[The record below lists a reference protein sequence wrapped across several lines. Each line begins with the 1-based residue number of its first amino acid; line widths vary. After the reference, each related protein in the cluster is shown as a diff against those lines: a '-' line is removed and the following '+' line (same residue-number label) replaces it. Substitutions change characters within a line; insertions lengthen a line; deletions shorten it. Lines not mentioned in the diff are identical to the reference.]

1 MLASHHHLQEMAV
14 SGDCATGA
22 GAEATRLR
30 SSAHSPQPAQ
40 PAQSPQSEIVP
51 VGDAGSGAQAQA
63 QALDPAEKRLLELG
77 YRQELKRRLGW
88 LEIFGVSAAVM
99 NPYMTA
105 VPFFGFALLQAGP
118 VGVVWPWV
126 VLAPFALCMVLVIAE
141 VCSSFPTSGSL
152 YFWAASLSPPRW
164 KPLVAWVTVWLE
176 VIALSVC
183 ASSIAFPAA
192 QLVQMMVHHMAS
204 GEHLAST
211 AFFFALYCALLLSW
225 ALLNSLSL
233 TCISRL
239 LDCYVY
245 FAVAYTITI
254 VTVLPAVAVEL
265 KPPSFIFL
273 EYQSGCPITG
283 VCSLLPS
290 LILAGLLPHFS
301 FYGFDSAAHVTE
313 ETRNSDVSGPRAILG
328 SFLVQVVF
336 GFAILVTF
344 TACIQGDYRTLF
356 TAEGSSF
363 MDPVVHLLISLFT
376 ARYGSATG
384 AYVLLFLMVI
394 HFYAA
399 GFGVTLA
406 SSRAIYAASRD
417 GAMPWSRVWRT
428 LSRRNR
434 IPVRAI
440 WLSTFIAIIFGV
452 PSFFSP
458 TFFGTVAAVTSA
470 AWLGTYGIVVFFRL
484 IIPPHRFKPGP
495 FSLGRCARPLCVVA
509 LGYIVYT
516 IGVFMA
522 PIFYPITW
530 ETFNYAPI
538 ALRYEAFSN
547 PRAPLTENVTSLR
560 ADVDFHAVAA
570 NGKPKGPLIIPLD
583 SFVAMPGDS
592 PTTFGNQIENTMRWE
607 EFSITQAVPNLWNLA
622 ARDSLD
628 GKQLAALPAAA
639 LTEGTS
645 QPAAQPADGQKVG
658 GKRQLPAEGLSPTR
672 CSPRLKKRQ
681 EIAALAVSSSPR
693 PLFAM
698 SPPASPKS
706 PKSPKAPRSP
716 KTSKVAESVSPRR
729 SPRNH
734 AKSRLALKCAGEVAE
749 SHGRGKATA
758 AASPAAASPK
768 PGERAN
774 RRVNTRC
781 KDRRNFEEWIQKD
794 DGLSTV
800 GTAAEDAKKSGG
812 GNDRE
817 KAPVEGKTGEAEEG
831 KSEPAAVAGIV
842 RNVSAGKGSSGLV
855 DPAHV
860 VAEKQNPPMAVSAMS
875 AATPEGAA
883 GGEQAAAAC
892 DGVTP
897 EEAVARSGLLS
908 SFLSPGLDDVKGMG
922 LGFSLTP
929 VDKSRAAITE
939 PERGA
944 VAVTAAA
951 AAAAEAAGEGIAP
964 APEQLMSSF
973 LTPGVLDHSDGDLDG
988 LLETPDGASSGVGR
1002 RTGGADWLDSA
1013 LLGLEKGV
1021 GAAGFAGDAGSPLQ
1035 LVGEAVA
1042 LDPLPRVPLDPP
1054 QECAPLRLES
1064 ALNAAL
1070 LLPAPLAANDQ
1081 ADGAAAVGK
1090 LSGDGAFGSPQD
1102 RIAGEGGGGE
1112 GAEGGAAGSYGG
1124 EGRARESVGK
1134 KGRRESTGTSPEP
1147 GAWRESGKEG
1157 GGEAGDAGEAGGRV
1171 EEMAGEEEAA
1181 TEFSTIGRFP
1191 YLTARPAVT
1200 ASVGGMA
1207 PIEAGTGAEEME
1219 TPPRRVAKSRSG
1231 GGGAREAE
1239 GGSPRDGDSP
1249 IMGVVSAGKEGAGGS
1264 ARQDGKVARSGGKR
1278 GDAEDGENGG
1288 DEGDAEERSMG
1299 LVGWSEGVRRA
1310 FEDVEMGEEL
1320 VGGFDLAEVGWGEEM
1335 AGGVGGGMESAEQA
1349 RIRGVRWLEWFFSMA
1364 GVSAAR
1370 GAGCDVKQWHRSVLL
1385 CERAIRGLI
1394 SSDFTLFRDLL
1405 PRTRAPPP
1413 QMSLEKRKSGVLEQS
1428 PWTPRTPRERAGE
1441 ASAGERLF
1449 RRVCLQPQ
1457 EEAVEKLCAELLAR
1471 VAEEQQQT
1479 DALEAAMTTSS
1490 TALAQLAAQ
1499 GNPEQQKVLKE
1510 RLLALKSLL
1519 RMETKAE
1526 WQRVRTQLEAERSRA
1541 LDHAERMLQVEQH
1554 RVTERRAAEE
1564 AAARR
1569 VGELLADVRARRAAA
1584 ERALKEREEKAAAHQ
1599 QSRLQELRQQRQ
1611 RLLEETDAMR
1621 RELAARHE
1629 ALQARCQPMGEPQM
1643 QTQTRTQSQ
1652 ARIQL
1657 QPQTVAQ
1664 PAPGTAEEG
1673 GFRAAAGKTGVEG
1686 AEGENTGAVSDPVRA
1701 AKITEFLQGWRL
1713 REYQQSQDGTQ
1724 MDLVLSVLHFVTLRV
1739 HIDLATSSFSLSP
1752 AINHSVVAKQF
1763 PLFEVVPAMEALVV
1777 GPTGGSS
1784 QPRSSPL
1791 TAAALAAAYQ
1801 GVLLRAGR
1809 THALVQELWEQR
1821 QQLMRVMPCLTMQPY
1836 GTSGDVVVRASFVQ
1850 FDPFTKVILSCRI
1863 PYQISGMSYPFM
1875 RPHVEVEV
1883 PHSRK
1888 LPAQQVQHAV
1898 AAAAAGV
1905 PEGYGLM
1912 ARMLQAVAGTLQTL
1926 IGN

>member
-1 MLASHHHLQEMAV
+1 MGLTSVVRIMDAAGSAMLASHHHQEMAV
-14 SGDCATGA
+14 PGDRAHGGVAETIHEAPRKSPQNSPHDAAGSAMLASHYHQGMAASGDCATGA
-22 GAEATRLR
+22 VAETTRLG
-30 SSAHSPQPAQ
+30 SSAHSPQQAQ

-51 VGDAGSGAQAQA
+51 VRDAGSGAQAQA
-63 QALDPAEKRLLELG
+63 HALDPAEKRLLELG

-192 QLVQMMVHHMAS
+192 QLVQMLMHHMAG
-204 GEHLAST
+204 GEHLSST

-233 TCISRL
+233 ACVSRL

-245 FAVAYTITI
+245 FAVAYTIAI

-273 EYQSGCPITG
+273 EYQSGCAITG
-283 VCSLLPS
+283 VCAVLPS
-290 LILAGLLPHFS
+290 LILAGLLPQFS
-301 FYGFDSAAHVTE
+301 YYGFDSAAHVTE

-328 SFLVQVVF
+328 SFLMQVVF

-356 TAEGSSF
+356 TGEGSSF
-363 MDPVVHLLISLFT
+363 MDPVVDLLISLFT
-376 ARYGSATG
+376 ARYGSPIG

-440 WLSTFIAIIFGV
+440 WLSTFIAIAFGV

-516 IGVFMA
+516 IGVFMV

-538 ALRYEAFSN
+538 A
-547 PRAPLTENVTSLR
+547 SLLLMSFVILWWM
-560 ADVDFHAVAA
+560 VDAHRW
-570 NGKPKGPLIIPLD
+570 NDKPKEPPIIPHD

-628 GKQLAALPAAA
+628 GKQLPALPAAA
-639 LTEGTS
+639 LAEGTS

-681 EIAALAVSSSPR
+681 EIAALAVSSPPK

-716 KTSKVAESVSPRR
+716 KSSKGAESVSPRR

-734 AKSRLALKCAGEVAE
+734 AKSRMALESATEVAE

-758 AASPAAASPK
+758 AASPAAASPE
-768 PGERAN
+768 PGKRAN

-781 KDRRNFEEWIQKD
+781 KDRRNFQELIQKE
-794 DGLSTV
+794 DGLGTVSTV
-800 GTAAEDAKKSGG
+800 GAAAEDERKCGG
-812 GNDRE
+812 GSDHE
-817 KAPVEGKTGEAEEG
+817 KASVEEKTVEVEQGI
-831 KSEPAAVAGIV
+831 SEPAAASDIV
-842 RNVSAGKGSSGLV
+842 RNASAAGNKTSGLV
-855 DPAHV
+855 DPAPI
-860 VAEKQNPPMAVSAMS
+860 VAEKQNPPVAVSAMA
-875 AATPEGAA
+875 AATPEGTA
-883 GGEQAAAAC
+883 GGEQATAARDGETPDEAMGRS
-892 DGVTP
+892 GVT
-897 EEAVARSGLLS
+897 SL
-908 SFLSPGLDDVKGMG
+908 FLSPGLDDVKGMG

-929 VDKSRAAITE
+929 VDNTRPALTE
-939 PERGA
+939 TGR
-944 VAVTAAA
+944 AAA
-951 AAAAEAAGEGIAP
+951 AAAAAVAIAAAPAAAEAAGEGIAA
-964 APEQLMSSF
+964 APEDLMSSF
-973 LTPGVLDHSDGDLDG
+973 LTPGVLDQSDGDLDG
-988 LLETPDGASSGVGR
+988 LLETPDGAKSAGGMWA
-1002 RTGGADWLDSA
+1002 GGADRLDSM
-1013 LLGLEKGV
+1013 LLGSGKGV
-1021 GAAGFAGDAGSPLQ
+1021 GVAGFAGDLPDAGSPLQ
-1035 LVGEAVA
+1035 LVNEAVA
-1042 LDPLPRVPLDPP
+1042 LDQLPRVPLVPR
-1054 QECAPLRLES
+1054 QEECAPLRLES

-1070 LLPAPLAANDQ
+1070 LLPAPLAADDHQ
-1081 ADGAAAVGK
+1081 ADQTNEADEAAAVK
-1090 LSGDGAFGSPQD
+1090 ELSGDGAFGSPQD
-1102 RIAGEGGGGE
+1102 RIGEDGGGGE
-1112 GAEGGAAGSYGG
+1112 GAAGGAGASHGG
-1124 EGRARESVGK
+1124 EGRAHESVGR

-1147 GAWRESGKEG
+1147 GAGKEGGKEG
-1157 GGEAGDAGEAGGRV
+1157 GGEEGDAGEAGGRV

-1191 YLTARPAVT
+1191 RLTARHAAT
-1200 ASVGGMA
+1200 ATVGWMA
-1207 PIEAGTGAEEME
+1207 AIEAGTGAEEIE
-1219 TPPRRVAKSRSG
+1219 TPPRRVAESRSG
-1231 GGGAREAE
+1231 EGGAREAE
-1239 GGSPRDGDSP
+1239 GSPRDGDSP

-1264 ARQDGKVARSGGKR
+1264 ARQGGGVARDARDRGNSGHG
-1278 GDAEDGENGG
+1278 EDGGNRV
-1288 DEGDAEERSMG
+1288 DEGDVEERSMG

-1310 FEDVEMGEEL
+1310 FEDVEMGEAL
-1320 VGGFDLAEVGWGEEM
+1320 VGGFDLAEVGSGEVM
-1335 AGGVGGGMESAEQA
+1335 AGGVGGGTDRALADGGSEEQA
-1349 RIRGVRWLEWFFSMA
+1349 HIRGVRWLDLFFNLA
-1364 GVSAAR
+1364 G
-1370 GAGCDVKQWHRSVLL
+1370 L
-1385 CERAIRGLI
+1385 
-1394 SSDFTLFRDLL
+1394 
-1405 PRTRAPPP
+1405 
-1413 QMSLEKRKSGVLEQS
+1413 SLESRKSGVLEQS
-1428 PWTPRTPRERAGE
+1428 PWTPRTPRERARE

-1457 EEAVEKLCAELLAR
+1457 EEAVEKLCAQQLACL
-1471 VAEEQQQT
+1471 AEEQQQT
-1479 DALEAAMTTSS
+1479 DALEATVAASD
-1490 TALAQLAAQ
+1490 TAFAQLAAQ
-1499 GNPEQQKVLKE
+1499 GKPEQQVLKE
-1510 RLLALKSLL
+1510 RLLALKGLI
-1519 RMETKAE
+1519 RVEKKVE
-1526 WQRVRTQLEAERSRA
+1526 WQRVRAQLEAERSRA
-1541 LDHAERMLQVEQH
+1541 LDHAERRLQVEQQCMA
-1554 RVTERRAAEE
+1554 ERRAAEE

-1569 VGELLADVRARRAAA
+1569 VGELLADVRARRAAV
-1584 ERALKEREEKAAAHQ
+1584 ERALREKKEKAAVQQ
-1599 QSRLQELRQQRQ
+1599 QSRLQELRQQ
-1611 RLLEETDAMR
+1611 
-1621 RELAARHE
+1621 
-1629 ALQARCQPMGEPQM
+1629 
-1643 QTQTRTQSQ
+1643 
-1652 ARIQL
+1652 
-1657 QPQTVAQ
+1657 TVAQ
-1664 PAPGTAEEG
+1664 PAPGMAEAG
-1673 GFRAAAGKTGVEG
+1673 GGLRAAAGESGVEG
-1686 AEGENTGAVSDPVRA
+1686 AEVENTGAVSDPVRA
-1701 AKITEFLQGWRL
+1701 AKIAEFLQVQSGSGSLLLPPVPCDGWKL
-1713 REYQQSQDGTQ
+1713 REYQRSSDGMH
-1724 MDLVLSVLHFVTLRV
+1724 MDLVLSVLQFVTLRI
-1739 HIDLATSSFSLSP
+1739 HIDLASPSFSLSP
-1752 AINHSVVAKQF
+1752 AINHEVVAKHF
-1763 PLFEVVPAMEALVV
+1763 PLFEVAPALEALVV
-1777 GPTGGSS
+1777 GPSGVSS
-1784 QPRSSPL
+1784 QLHSSPL

-1821 QQLMRVMPCLTMQPY
+1821 QVLMRVMPRLTVQPC
-1836 GTSGDVVVRASFVQ
+1836 GTSGDVMVQASFMH
-1850 FDPFTKVILSCRI
+1850 FDPFTKVVLSCRI
-1863 PYQISGMSYPFM
+1863 PYQISGMSYPFT

-1888 LPAQQVQHAV
+1888 LSAQQVVQAV
-1898 AAAAAGV
+1898 EAAAGGV

-1912 ARMLQAVAGTLQTL
+1912 SRMLQAVAATLKTL
-1926 IGN
+1926 LGE

>member
-1 MLASHHHLQEMAV
+1 
-14 SGDCATGA
+14 
-22 GAEATRLR
+22 
-30 SSAHSPQPAQ
+30 
-40 PAQSPQSEIVP
+40 
-51 VGDAGSGAQAQA
+51 
-63 QALDPAEKRLLELG
+63 
-77 YRQELKRRLGW
+77 
-88 LEIFGVSAAVM
+88 
-99 NPYMTA
+99 
-105 VPFFGFALLQAGP
+105 
-118 VGVVWPWV
+118 
-126 VLAPFALCMVLVIAE
+126 
-141 VCSSFPTSGSL
+141 
-152 YFWAASLSPPRW
+152 
-164 KPLVAWVTVWLE
+164 
-176 VIALSVC
+176 
-183 ASSIAFPAA
+183 
-192 QLVQMMVHHMAS
+192 
-204 GEHLAST
+204 
-211 AFFFALYCALLLSW
+211 
-225 ALLNSLSL
+225 
-233 TCISRL
+233 
-239 LDCYVY
+239 
-245 FAVAYTITI
+245 
-254 VTVLPAVAVEL
+254 
-265 KPPSFIFL
+265 
-273 EYQSGCPITG
+273 
-283 VCSLLPS
+283 
-290 LILAGLLPHFS
+290 
-301 FYGFDSAAHVTE
+301 
-313 ETRNSDVSGPRAILG
+313 
-328 SFLVQVVF
+328 
-336 GFAILVTF
+336 
-344 TACIQGDYRTLF
+344 
-356 TAEGSSF
+356 
-363 MDPVVHLLISLFT
+363 
-376 ARYGSATG
+376 
-384 AYVLLFLMVI
+384 
-394 HFYAA
+394 
-399 GFGVTLA
+399 
-406 SSRAIYAASRD
+406 
-417 GAMPWSRVWRT
+417 
-428 LSRRNR
+428 
-434 IPVRAI
+434 
-440 WLSTFIAIIFGV
+440 
-452 PSFFSP
+452 
-458 TFFGTVAAVTSA
+458 
-470 AWLGTYGIVVFFRL
+470 
-484 IIPPHRFKPGP
+484 
-495 FSLGRCARPLCVVA
+495 
-509 LGYIVYT
+509 
-516 IGVFMA
+516 
-522 PIFYPITW
+522 
-530 ETFNYAPI
+530 
-538 ALRYEAFSN
+538 
-547 PRAPLTENVTSLR
+547 
-560 ADVDFHAVAA
+560 
-570 NGKPKGPLIIPLD
+570 
-583 SFVAMPGDS
+583 MPGDS

-628 GKQLAALPAAA
+628 GKQLPALPAAA

-658 GKRQLPAEGLSPTR
+658 GKRQLPAVGLSPTR

-734 AKSRLALKCAGEVAE
+734 AKSRLALESAGEVAE

-842 RNVSAGKGSSGLV
+842 RNASAGKGSSGLV

-988 LLETPDGASSGVGR
+988 LLETPDGASSSVGR

-1013 LLGLEKGV
+1013 LLGLEEGV

-1090 LSGDGAFGSPQD
+1090 LSGNGAFGSPQD
-1102 RIAGEGGGGE
+1102 RIAGKGGGGE

-1264 ARQDGKVARSGGKR
+1264 ARQGGEVARSGGKR
-1278 GDAEDGENGG
+1278 EDAEDGENGG

-1299 LVGWSEGVRRA
+1299 LVGWNEGVRRA

-1320 VGGFDLAEVGWGEEM
+1320 VGGFDMAEVGWGEEM
-1335 AGGVGGGMESAEQA
+1335 AGGVGGGIESAEQV

-1370 GAGCDVKQWHRSVLL
+1370 GAGCDVKQWHRSVLR
-1385 CERAIRGLI
+1385 ERAILGLL
-1394 SSDFTLFRDLL
+1394 STGFTLFRDLL

-1449 RRVCLQPQ
+1449 RRLCLQPQ
-1457 EEAVEKLCAELLAR
+1457 EEAVEKLCAEHLAR

-1479 DALEAAMTTSS
+1479 DALEDAMAASS
-1490 TALAQLAAQ
+1490 TVLAQLAAVS
-1499 GNPEQQKVLKE
+1499 GP
-1510 RLLALKSLL
+1510 
-1519 RMETKAE
+1519 
-1526 WQRVRTQLEAERSRA
+1526 RSRPLPSSHLSSRQPRA
-1541 LDHAERMLQVEQH
+1541 AEGAQGATARPQEPPQVEQH
-1554 RVTERRAAEE
+1554 RVVERRAAEE

-1611 RLLEETDAMR
+1611 RLQEETDAMR

-1629 ALQARCQPMGEPQM
+1629 ALQARCQPTGEPQM

-1657 QPQTVAQ
+1657 QPQTVAE
-1664 PAPGTAEEG
+1664 PAPGTAEEGG

-1701 AKITEFLQGWRL
+1701 AKITEFLQVQSGSGSLLLPPVPLDLEVQSALPAHSSFDYANISRDSIYHPCQPCHSCLPPANPCLPLSTPASPCLPCLPLSPPVSPCLSLSLPVPPCLPLSPPVPPCLPLSPPVSPCLPLSPPVSPCPPLSLPVSPCLPLSPPVSPCLPLSPPVSPCPSLSPPVSPCLPLSPPVSPCPSLSLPVSPCLPLSPPVSPCLPLSLPFSPCLPLSFPVSPCLPLSPPVPPVSPCLPLSLPVSPCLPLSLPVSHCLPLSPPGWRL

-1724 MDLVLSVLHFVTLRV
+1724 VDLVLSVLHFVTLRV

-1752 AINHSVVAKQF
+1752 AINHSVVAKVRSAPTLACCFCSSPRMRFHPLPSLLSFSLSPTINHSVVAKQF

-1791 TAAALAAAYQ
+1791 TAAAIAAAYQ

-1821 QQLMRVMPCLTMQPY
+1821 QKLMRVMPCLTMQPY
-1836 GTSGDVVVRASFVQ
+1836 GTSGDVVVRASFVH
-1850 FDPFTKVILSCRI
+1850 FDPFTKVVLSCRI

-1905 PEGYGLM
+1905 PEEYGLM

>member
-88 LEIFGVSAAVM
+88 LEFFGSQRRSLIPTWRPCPSSLPPLSYHQHHSPALSGWLEIFGVSAAVM

-118 VGVVWPWV
+118 SA
-126 VLAPFALCMVLVIAE
+126 APSAPL
-141 VCSSFPTSGSL
+141 FPTQFMPYLPSPASTSGSL

-254 VTVLPAVAVEL
+254 VSHAIPSLPCSEVTVLPAVAVEL

-440 WLSTFIAIIFGV
+440 WLSTFIAITFGV

-570 NGKPKGPLIIPLD
+570 NGKPKEPLIIPLD

-628 GKQLAALPAAA
+628 GKQLPALPAAA

-1102 RIAGEGGGGE
+1102 RIAGEEGGGE

-1405 PRTRAPPP
+1405 LRTRAPPP

-1499 GNPEQQKVLKE
+1499 QQTDALEATMAASSTALTQLAAQGNPEQQKVLKERLLALKSLLRSEVTFEATQKHKVLKE

-1554 RVTERRAAEE
+1554 RVAERRAAEE

-1599 QSRLQELRQQRQ
+1599 QSRLQELRQQV
-1611 RLLEETDAMR
+1611 RLLFRFLEC
-1621 RELAARHE
+1621 
-1629 ALQARCQPMGEPQM
+1629 AL
-1643 QTQTRTQSQ
+1643 
-1652 ARIQL
+1652 
-1657 QPQTVAQ
+1657 
-1664 PAPGTAEEG
+1664 
-1673 GFRAAAGKTGVEG
+1673 
-1686 AEGENTGAVSDPVRA
+1686 
-1701 AKITEFLQGWRL
+1701 
-1713 REYQQSQDGTQ
+1713 
-1724 MDLVLSVLHFVTLRV
+1724 H
-1739 HIDLATSSFSLSP
+1739 
-1752 AINHSVVAKQF
+1752 
-1763 PLFEVVPAMEALVV
+1763 
-1777 GPTGGSS
+1777 
-1784 QPRSSPL
+1784 
-1791 TAAALAAAYQ
+1791 
-1801 GVLLRAGR
+1801 LLRAF
-1809 THALVQELWEQR
+1809 
-1821 QQLMRVMPCLTMQPY
+1821 CLSTVSH
-1836 GTSGDVVVRASFVQ
+1836 TSGPPFALGLCHPASGTCHPSDRV
-1850 FDPFTKVILSCRI
+1850 TTSCWSFFSFLR
-1863 PYQISGMSYPFM
+1863 
-1875 RPHVEVEV
+1875 
-1883 PHSRK
+1883 
-1888 LPAQQVQHAV
+1888 L
-1898 AAAAAGV
+1898 
-1905 PEGYGLM
+1905 
-1912 ARMLQAVAGTLQTL
+1912 
-1926 IGN
+1926 